1 MAMLIM
7 TVGLLGLLQSMQV
20 AYQHSARNKLREEA
34 VLLADVQMNQF
45 RSLSFANI
53 TANGSVQVISSGG
66 RRFGVIRKNSLM
78 GGGDIKK
85 LTVSVTWNFKN
96 VTSLHEIYSLKSQ

>member
-34 VLLADVQMNQF
+34 VLLADAQMNQF
-45 RSLSFANI
+45 RSLSFDSI
-53 TANGSVQVISSGG
+53 TANGVFQVISSGG

-78 GGGDIKK
+78 GGDIKK
-85 LTVSVTWNFKN
+85 LTVSVTWNFHN